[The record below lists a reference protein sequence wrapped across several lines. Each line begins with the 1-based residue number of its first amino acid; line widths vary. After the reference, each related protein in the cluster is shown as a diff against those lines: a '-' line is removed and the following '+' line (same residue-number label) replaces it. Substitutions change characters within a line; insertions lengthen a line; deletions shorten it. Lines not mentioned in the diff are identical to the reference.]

1 MAMNN
6 NIKGSVEKLY
16 AVKNKFNYRQ
26 FFMIAVLLFATAADI
41 LIDYVHAGFNPS
53 IFKDA
58 SYWILLGLTCLS
70 VILVTLSVRDFF
82 REKELRENAE
92 VVETQKQID
101 NAHAELIKRDLTTR
115 FEEYVNEE
123 NADRKRKAYRA
134 YIQYKLSKERKDK
147 ARAKWQALL
156 DRADTDIEF
165 LPVSGNK
172 IKLSKTRRIKYNRI
186 RIATIF
192 SRAER
197 TTGDDENMETN
208 EQAYISN
215 LVFKKLFMLISF
227 SVAFST
233 LFFVQNPFAVAVLV
247 STFSK
252 LFRTAMSI
260 SLGASDGQSF
270 VRGVLLSKM
279 KLRLDFIQKFLERE
293 KRERI
298 ATATGTAIAV
308 E

>member
-26 FFMIAVLLFATAADI
+26 FFMIAVLIFATAADI
-41 LIDYVHAGFNPS
+41 LIDYVHAGFDPS

-172 IKLSKTRRIKYNRI
+172 IKLSKTRHIKYNRI

-192 SRAER
+192 SRAEK

-208 EQAYISN
+208 EQAHIGN

-298 ATATGTAIAV
+298 ATATDTAIAV